1 MAEIKTYS
9 TYSNNEENSFNRA
22 DGIYA
27 YASIDKN
34 SAVRNENV
42 KIDTDNTF
50 VTDTFE
56 NDTTIAP
63 TFKLSKG
70 TQTELSG
77 IVYED
82 SPLNDKKVE
91 IDNNKIYERVGDGV
105 YNNENVMA
113 NVLVEILSVPKNEE
127 GKYDSN
133 TARTGENRQQA
144 YDVAK
149 LYHVETKVLNQTI
162 KRNINRFPKEFCFQL
177 DDEETKIFWSQI
189 VTKKLIVE
197 TRGGSYKNPYVLTE
211 QGIMMLSGLLRS
223 DIAVKVNIQ
232 IIDAFVKLKRYV
244 SLENKMLINHENRIL
259 KLEDAIDKMNEKE
272 KVNSIFFDGQIYDA
286 YSKIISILKLAKDNI
301 IIIDSY
307 ADNTLLDIIS
317 KIDKKVTLICT
328 NKLLKNIDLDKYYK
342 QYNNL
347 KIIYNNSFHDR
358 YFILDNSIL
367 YHCGASI
374 NHLGCKIFSIN
385 KIEDNAI
392 KNKIIVYV
400 LNIVKCDNSSLKEL
414 ENSV

>member
-1 MAEIKTYS
+1 MEI
-9 TYSNNEENSFNRA
+9 ENM
-22 DGIYA
+22 
-27 YASIDKN
+27 
-34 SAVRNENV
+34 
-42 KIDTDNTF
+42 
-50 VTDTFE
+50 
-56 NDTTIAP
+56 
-63 TFKLSKG
+63 
-70 TQTELSG
+70 
-77 IVYED
+77 
-82 SPLNDKKVE
+82 
-91 IDNNKIYERVGDGV
+91 IYEIRGKQ
-105 YNNENVMA
+105 VMLA
-113 NVLVEILSVPKNEE
+113 S
-127 GKYDSN
+127 
-133 TARTGENRQQA
+133 
-144 YDVAK
+144 DVAK
-149 LYHVETKVLNQTI
+149 LYHVETRRINEVI
-162 KRNINRFPKEFCFQL
+162 KRNIKRFPDTFCFQL
-177 DDEETKIFWSQI
+177 TETEFYNMRSQFAI
-189 VTKKLIVE
+189 SSE
-197 TRGGSYKNPYVLTE
+197 TNHGGIRYLPYVLTE

-286 YSKIISILKLAKDNI
+286 YSKIISILKSAKDNM

-328 NKLLKNIDLDKYYK
+328 NKLLKNIDLAKYYK

-385 KIEDNAI
+385 KIDDNAI

>member
-1 MAEIKTYS
+1 MEI
-9 TYSNNEENSFNRA
+9 ENM
-22 DGIYA
+22 
-27 YASIDKN
+27 
-34 SAVRNENV
+34 
-42 KIDTDNTF
+42 
-50 VTDTFE
+50 
-56 NDTTIAP
+56 
-63 TFKLSKG
+63 
-70 TQTELSG
+70 
-77 IVYED
+77 
-82 SPLNDKKVE
+82 
-91 IDNNKIYERVGDGV
+91 IYEIRGKQ
-105 YNNENVMA
+105 VMLA
-113 NVLVEILSVPKNEE
+113 S
-127 GKYDSN
+127 
-133 TARTGENRQQA
+133 
-144 YDVAK
+144 DVAK

>member
-1 MAEIKTYS
+1 MEIES
-9 TYSNNEENSFNRA
+9 M
-22 DGIYA
+22 
-27 YASIDKN
+27 
-34 SAVRNENV
+34 
-42 KIDTDNTF
+42 
-50 VTDTFE
+50 
-56 NDTTIAP
+56 
-63 TFKLSKG
+63 
-70 TQTELSG
+70 
-77 IVYED
+77 
-82 SPLNDKKVE
+82 
-91 IDNNKIYERVGDGV
+91 IYEIRGKQ
-105 YNNENVMA
+105 VMLA
-113 NVLVEILSVPKNEE
+113 S
-127 GKYDSN
+127 
-133 TARTGENRQQA
+133 
-144 YDVAK
+144 DVAK

-162 KRNINRFPKEFCFQL
+162 KRNINRFPEEFCFQL
-177 DDEETKIFWSQI
+177 DDDETKIFWSQI

-317 KIDKKVTLICT
+317 KINKKVTLICT